1 MRSAMDRPSATD
13 RNRDPINERDAAAYI
28 ATITRELAVLAEG
41 AGMEVLKYLLE
52 MARDEAQAIA
62 LEEKKRRPS

>member
-1 MRSAMDRPSATD
+1 MNRSSATD
-13 RNRDPINERDAAAYI
+13 RNRDPINEREAAAYI
-28 ATITRELAVLAEG
+28 ATITHELAVLAEG

-62 LEEKKRRPS
+62 LEEGKQRPS

>member
-1 MRSAMDRPSATD
+1 MNRSSATD

-28 ATITRELAVLAEG
+28 ATITRELAALAEG